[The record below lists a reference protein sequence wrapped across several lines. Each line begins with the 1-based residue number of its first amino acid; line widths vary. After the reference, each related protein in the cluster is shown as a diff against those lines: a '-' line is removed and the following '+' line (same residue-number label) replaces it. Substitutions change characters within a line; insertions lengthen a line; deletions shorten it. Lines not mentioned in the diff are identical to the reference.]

1 MGDDRSFVIVTGMS
15 GAGRSSV
22 LKKLEDDGYFC
33 VDNLPIPFLNKFIK
47 FVFDEKEGRARVALG
62 LDIRNGKSLEGLL
75 PMLENIKNSNIK
87 ILFLDAGTETL
98 VRRYKETRRIHPL
111 SASLGISLEEGIE
124 LERKSM
130 AFLKERADYIIDSST
145 LLVRELNREV
155 DKIFAG
161 GEGYANFIITIQS
174 FGFKHGIP
182 SDADL
187 VFDVRFLPN
196 PYYEPALKALTGND
210 SAVYDYVMASPQA
223 DAFLSKL
230 IDMLEFLIPS
240 YIAEG
245 RNSLVIGIGCTGG
258 HHRSF
263 TIANA
268 LRSGLSGSPYSIKL
282 EHSDVKK

>member
-111 SASLGISLEEGIE
+111 SASLGN
-124 LERKSM
+124 
-130 AFLKERADYIIDSST
+130 T
-145 LLVRELNREV
+145 TVLL
-155 DKIFAG
+155 
-161 GEGYANFIITIQS
+161 
-174 FGFKHGIP
+174 
-182 SDADL
+182 
-187 VFDVRFLPN
+187 
-196 PYYEPALKALTGND
+196 
-210 SAVYDYVMASPQA
+210 
-223 DAFLSKL
+223 
-230 IDMLEFLIPS
+230 
-240 YIAEG
+240 
-245 RNSLVIGIGCTGG
+245 
-258 HHRSF
+258 
-263 TIANA
+263 
-268 LRSGLSGSPYSIKL
+268 SPYNPISRRFIKYRVYSL
-282 EHSDVKK
+282 FNIILTAGTGMPRFSCFLHPSNSKPYL